1 MVQQPAD
8 PKTTDLLRR
17 YERRFS
23 SGEVIFQEGQP
34 ATVAYLL
41 QEGRVRVIK
50 RVGAVERG
58 LRILR
63 PGDLFGETA
72 LIAGTRRN
80 VTTVALGEVSTLALD
95 SDAFT
100 QLIASSPAKGMA
112 IVRQLIERTQEAE
125 EQIHIFMVRD
135 AQSKI
140 VLALSKA
147 AQRAQRGNGSAD
159 GVTLAISPME
169 LSAIVGLD
177 VDTVKR
183 NVQVLRDND
192 YVRIVDEMI
201 EVPDMDALRELTS
214 LLDVR
219 DQLVGGDS

>member
-8 PKTTDLLRR
+8 PKMTDLLRR

-23 SGEVIFQEGQP
+23 SGEVIFQEGQD
-34 ATVAYLL
+34 ARVAYLL

-63 PGDLFGETA
+63 PGDVFGETA
-72 LIAGTRRN
+72 LISGTQRS
-80 VTTVALGEVSTLALD
+80 VTTVALGEVTTLELD
-95 SDAFT
+95 SNAFAE
-100 QLIASSPAKGMA
+100 LIASSPSQGMA
-112 IVRQLIERTQEAE
+112 IVRQLVERTQEAE
-125 EQIHIFMVRD
+125 EQIQIFMVRD

-140 VLALSKA
+140 VMALSKA
-147 AQRAQRGNGSAD
+147 AQRIQRSNGGAD
-159 GVTLAISPME
+159 LVTLAISPME

-219 DQLVGGDS
+219 DQLVGGDG